1 LTSKYR
7 SNKSVAKNPT
17 ISIDVDDPRVS
28 WDKIKQTLS
37 RQGSEIDI
45 IGLDGKPLIYG
56 GSNLSTGSII
66 ADPNPV
72 IPKVVKVPGVPVPGT
87 PPLPVQNLVGSW
99 GADDSIVLNFDF
111 DTTDDLNFY
120 IHRLLVKVYDPLKNI
135 WYEIRSG
142 SGYLATL
149 FLDSESVAQELT
161 VTANELLSALGTESI
176 ISNITKVAVA
186 TADILTVGE
195 YVEADMPEYVS
206 PLPQPVFTLSK
217 GVDYYVVT
225 LDPDNIA
232 TALANGFFG
241 VIVEEKITPELVKA
255 NVSLTSGWKQATGI
269 TANSTIVVYTP
280 DGLHRWVRLRYVN
293 SKGSDSVYSDIL
305 DITPDPF
312 QPTNTNPPTQFTEA
326 NIAWSGNDIV
336 VSFTQPATNAGN
348 TVKVKLVPYVN
359 GVESTSLYAH
369 FYHVI
374 VPPETSF
381 KILSLDMYGQFSAY
395 YSQFKAYI
403 TSVSSQGIETNGTVI
418 SAGPI
423 QRGNPLANIYPTLGI
438 PNVNTATGIFRV
450 TPSVSGYIVD
460 FDVPAGATRLEVYES
475 PTPWTSIPT
484 NDNLVVYSGL
494 SPASIPSEDN
504 STRYVIVRYY
514 DQYNNYSHYSME
526 KVGQTSGVEV
536 IPIDVGMDSLIEF
549 PIKISTN
556 GSIFAGAGDHTV
568 NPKVFFNTA
577 GLFAYDAGGVATT
590 QIINDALANTPTFIT
605 QNARI
610 AQWSIDK
617 QLIGTAP
624 NQTTV
629 NYIQNN
635 LYATTQNKNYTGIS
649 SNGTYSFW
657 AGATSSLNTDG
668 LAKFSVKPTGE
679 VVATKITING
689 DGTAG
694 SDLIR
699 AGGSKFIVTQDGD
712 ITATSATLSG
722 KLTVTQQSYFDSNV
736 NVRSGYII
744 AGSGGPN
751 VGPNVQIDSSGLK
764 ALNASSAPTTKIY
777 TSPLSITVKNALT
790 GATDSVDGIT
800 LWSKKAL
807 FGSTEGS
814 GFIISDGKIQ
824 SNQIIIDSAQEK
836 IAIRSTTTN
845 SSAGI
850 LLQASSS
857 TPGSE
862 GIAIAVGNI
871 NDPSSASFRV
881 NSIGQVF
888 ANDVQVTGAFTVTGG
903 QLATDLTA
911 INDDIAT
918 TNTNL
923 VTTNTNVTN
932 ATNIANSK
940 VKTYYDATA
949 PTTGLTAGDIWY
961 HIGNGNVLMK
971 RWTGSQ
977 WVLASD
983 FVSGNGVTVDPTTR
997 VVTQIQASTNLVLKS
1012 GGSIPV
1018 ILNNLGLRMNNGT
1031 RDTLFLDASNGNATF
1046 SGSILASTITGGTVQ
1061 TGSTAATRRIVMG
1074 ESQPDRIDFYPKTG
1088 DDANLPGYLW
1098 VSDDG
1103 GSLTLPGIVLAPP
1116 TNSAWTGPR
1125 ARLAMTQ
1132 TSGGGT
1138 MDLRATIIRT
1148 YGWMSGQSGF
1158 QVTTPAYRNIY
1169 AGSASPSGG
1178 LEGDVYIQF

>member
-1 LTSKYR
+1 
-7 SNKSVAKNPT
+7 
-17 ISIDVDDPRVS
+17 
-28 WDKIKQTLS
+28 
-37 RQGSEIDI
+37 
-45 IGLDGKPLIYG
+45 
-56 GSNLSTGSII
+56 
-66 ADPNPV
+66 
-72 IPKVVKVPGVPVPGT
+72 
-87 PPLPVQNLVGSW
+87 
-99 GADDSIVLNFDF
+99 
-111 DTTDDLNFY
+111 
-120 IHRLLVKVYDPLKNI
+120 
-135 WYEIRSG
+135 
-142 SGYLATL
+142 
-149 FLDSESVAQELT
+149 
-161 VTANELLSALGTESI
+161 
-176 ISNITKVAVA
+176 
-186 TADILTVGE
+186 
-195 YVEADMPEYVS
+195 MPEYVS

-225 LDPDNIA
+225 LDPENIA
-232 TALANGFFG
+232 LALTKGFFG
-241 VIVEEKITPELVKA
+241 VIVEENITTELVKA
-255 NVSLTSGWKQATGI
+255 NVSLTSGWTQATGI
-269 TANSTIVVYTP
+269 TSNSTIVVYAP

-293 SKGSDSVYSDIL
+293 SNGSDSVYSDIL

-312 QPTNTNPPTQFTEA
+312 QPGNTNPPTQFTSA
-326 NIAWSGNDIV
+326 SIAWSGNDIL
-336 VSFTQPATNAGN
+336 VSFTQPASNAGN

-381 KILSLDMYGQFSAY
+381 KILALDMFGQFSAY

-403 TSVSSQGIETNGTVI
+403 TSVSSQGIQTNGTVI

-423 QRGNPLANIYPTLGI
+423 QRSNPLANIYPTLGT
-438 PNVNTATGIFRV
+438 PNVNTPTGVFRV

-460 FDVPAGATRLEVYES
+460 FDLPAGATRLEVYEKS
-475 PTPWTSIPT
+475 TPWTTIPT
-484 NDNLVVYSGL
+484 NDSLVVYSGL
-494 SPASIPSEDN
+494 SPASIPSED
-504 STRYVIVRYY
+504 SSARYVIVRYY
-514 DQYNNYSHYSME
+514 DQYDNYSFYSMQ
-526 KVGQTSGVEV
+526 KSGQTSGVEV
-536 IPIDVGMDSLIEF
+536 TPIDVGMDSLIEF

-568 NPKVFFNTA
+568 NPKVFFNTD

-617 QLIGTAP
+617 QLVGTAP

-635 LYATTQNKNYTGIS
+635 LYATTLNKNYTGIS

-657 AGATSSLNTDG
+657 AGASSSLNTDG
-668 LAKFSVKPTGE
+668 LAEFSVKPNGE
-679 VVATKITING
+679 VVASKITING
-689 DGTAG
+689 NGTG

-712 ITATSATLSG
+712 ITASSAIIKG
-722 KLTVTQQSYFDSNV
+722 RFEVDGQSYFDANV
-736 NVRSGYII
+736 NIRNGYLI
-744 AGSGGPN
+744 AGAGGVN
-751 VGPNVQIDSSGLK
+751 VGPNVQIGSMGLQ
-764 ALNASSAPTTKIY
+764 ALNSSNAPTTKIY
-777 TSPLSITVKNALT
+777 TSPLSVTVKNALT
-790 GATDSVDGIT
+790 GTTESVGGIT

-807 FGSTEGS
+807 FGSTEGT
-814 GFIISDGKIQ
+814 GFIITDGKIQ
-824 SNQIIIDSAQEK
+824 SNQIILDSEQEK
-836 IAIRSTTTN
+836 IAIRSTNTN

-850 LLQASSS
+850 LLQASSDD
-857 TPGSE
+857 

-871 NDPSSASFRV
+871 NTPGSASFRV

-888 ANDVQVTGAFTVTGG
+888 ASDVEVSGAFTVTGG

-911 INDDIAT
+911 INEDITT

-923 VTTNTNVTN
+923 ITTNTNVTN

-940 VKTYYDATA
+940 IQTYYAATA
-949 PTTGLTAGDIWY
+949 PTTGLTIGDIWY
-961 HIGNGNVLMK
+961 NVTTSNFLMK
-971 RWTGSQ
+971 RWNGLQ

-983 FVSGNGVTVDPTTR
+983 FISGNGVTVDPDTR
-997 VVTQIQASTNLVLKS
+997 VITGIQASTNLVLKS
-1012 GGSIPV
+1012 GGNIPV
-1018 ILNNLGLRMNNGT
+1018 ILNNLGLRMNNGV

-1061 TGSTAATRRIVMG
+1061 TGDSAATRRIVMG
-1074 ESQPDRIDFYPKTG
+1074 DSQPDRIDFYPKTG

-1103 GSLTLPGIVLAPP
+1103 GSFTLPGIVLAPP

-1132 TSGGGT
+1132 TAGGGT
-1138 MDLRATIIRT
+1138 MDLRATILRT

-1158 QVTTPAYRNIY
+1158 QANTPAYRNIY
-1169 AGSASPSGG
+1169 SGSDAPSGG
-1178 LEGDVYIQF
+1178 LEGDVYIQV

>member
-1 LTSKYR
+1 MTSKYR

-17 ISIDVDDPRVS
+17 ISIDVDDPRLA

-45 IGLDGKPLIYG
+45 VGLDGKQLILG
-56 GSNLSTGSII
+56 GSNFNSGPIKS
-66 ADPNPV
+66 DPNPV
-72 IPKVVKVPGVPVPGT
+72 IPKVPKVPGVPVPGT
-87 PPLPVQNLVGSW
+87 PPLPVENLVGEW
-99 GADDSIVLNFDF
+99 GELDSIALTFDF
-111 DTTDDLNFY
+111 DTDNDLNFY
-120 IHRLLVKVYDPLKNI
+120 IHRFLVKVYDGSRDK
-135 WYEIRSG
+135 WYELRSG
-142 SGYLATL
+142 SGYLAAL
-149 FLDSESVAQELT
+149 FLDTTSVEQELT
-161 VTANELLSALGTESI
+161 ITSNELLQALGTESI

-186 TADILTVGE
+186 TADILNVGE

-225 LDPDNIA
+225 LDPENIA
-232 TALANGFFG
+232 LALTKGFFG
-241 VIVEEKITPELVKA
+241 VIVEENITTELVKA

-269 TANSTIVVYTP
+269 TSNSTIVVYAP

-293 SKGSDSVYSDIL
+293 SNGSDSVYSDIL

-312 QPTNTNPPTQFTEA
+312 QPGNTDPPTQFTSA
-326 NIAWSGNDIV
+326 SIAWSGNDIL

-381 KILSLDMYGQFSAY
+381 KILSLDMFGQFSAY
-395 YSQFKAYI
+395 YSKFKAYI
-403 TSVSSQGIETNGTVI
+403 TSVSAQGIQTTGSVI

-423 QRGNPLANIYPTLGI
+423 ERSNPLAAIYPTLGT
-438 PNVNTATGIFRV
+438 PNVNTPTGVFRV

-460 FDVPAGATRLEVYES
+460 FDLPAGATRLEVYEKS
-475 PTPWTSIPT
+475 TPWTTIPT

-494 SPASIPSEDN
+494 SPASIPSED
-504 STRYVIVRYY
+504 SSARYVIVRYY
-514 DQYNNYSHYSME
+514 DQYDNYSFYSMQ
-526 KVGQTSGVEV
+526 KSGQTAGVEV

-549 PIKISTN
+549 PVKISTN

-568 NPKVFFNTA
+568 NPKVFFNSS

-617 QLIGTAP
+617 QLVGTAP

-635 LYATTQNKNYTGIS
+635 LYATTLNKNYTGIS

-668 LAKFSVKPTGE
+668 LAEFSVKPNGE
-679 VVATKITING
+679 VVASKITING
-689 DGTAG
+689 NGTEGA
-694 SDLIR
+694 DLIR

-736 NVRSGYII
+736 NVRNGFII
-744 AGSGGPN
+744 AGSNGPN
-751 VGPNVQIDSSGLK
+751 VGPNVQIDSTGLSARGSG
-764 ALNASSAPTTKIY
+764 SIGVTTKIY
-777 TSPLSITVKNALT
+777 GSATDPINVKNALT
-790 GATDSVDGIT
+790 GETDPISGIT
-800 LWSKKAL
+800 FWTKKAL

-836 IAIRSTTTN
+836 IAIRSTSSN

-850 LLQASSS
+850 LLQASSD
-857 TPGSE
+857 T

-871 NDPSSASFRV
+871 NTPSSASFRV
-881 NSIGQVF
+881 DSTGKVF
-888 ANDVQVTGAFTVTGG
+888 ASDVEVSGAFTVTGG
-903 QLATDLTA
+903 QLATDLTD
-911 INDDIAT
+911 INNDIAT

-923 VTTNTNVTN
+923 TTTNTNVTN

-940 VKTYYDATA
+940 VKTYYDSTQ
-949 PTTGLTAGDIWY
+949 PTTGLSVGDIWY

-983 FVSGNGVTVDPTTR
+983 FVSGNGITVDETTR
-997 VVTQIQASTNLVLKS
+997 VVTQIQASANLVLKS

-1018 ILNNLGLRMNNGT
+1018 TLNNLGLRMNNGV

-1061 TGSTAATRRIVMG
+1061 TGDSAATRRIVMG
-1074 ESQPDRIDFYPKTG
+1074 DSQPDRIDFYPKTG
-1088 DDANLPGYLW
+1088 DQANLPGYLW
-1098 VSDDG
+1098 VSDDS
-1103 GSLTLPGIVLAPP
+1103 GSLTLPGIVLTPP
-1116 TNSAWTGPR
+1116 TNSGWTGGR

-1158 QVTTPAYRNIY
+1158 QATSPAYRNIY
-1169 AGSASPSGG
+1169 SGSDAPSGG
-1178 LEGDVYIQF
+1178 LEGDVYIQV